1 MAEISF
7 TPTHTIPEAYSFTNF
22 LELLAQSSK
31 QNSNQRILY
40 PKPRDSQ
47 TY

>member
-7 TPTHTIPEAYSFTNF
+7 TPTHTILEAYSFTNF
-22 LELLAQSSK
+22 LEFLAQFEL
-31 QNSNQRILY
+31 NSNQRILY